1 MRLRGYSPILPFM
14 DTPHLLQ
21 QSDTAPAE
29 EVVREAGAGLYGL
42 LTVAA
47 FVAAAALILLAP
59 FGG

>member
-1 MRLRGYSPILPFM
+1 M

-29 EVVREAGAGLYGL
+29 KVVREAGAGLYGL